1 MYALRPVERV
11 FKNVQGGSPTGTVRR
26 HASLTTQPAGSLHPR
41 VHPHNSHLASAPDD
55 ALVILS
61 GSPFFIPSLVVLLA
75 DLSTALWEVDP
86 ELMASLELLSECVS
100 QRPLP

>member
-11 FKNVQGGSPTGTVRR
+11 FKNVQ
-26 HASLTTQPAGSLHPR
+26 GSLHPR